1 VKRKIELLAPG
12 GDIDSIKAA
21 IVAGAD
27 AVYCGL
33 NKFNARNRATNINVE
48 DLPGIIR
55 LAHTNNCKIYI
66 TLNIIVVDN
75 EIPALIRLLNKLV
88 NVNIDGVIIQDLG
101 LLYIVSTYF
110 KRFNIHASTQLTT
123 HNSGQIEFLGTFNTT
138 QVNLSREL
146 NIREIKTLALIGH
159 QNNMLSEVFVHG
171 SSCICFSGDCYMSS
185 VQGGN
190 SGNRGRCSQP
200 CRDQYLTT
208 SAGINFPL
216 NIKDNSAY
224 FDLKELADS
233 GIDSVKIE
241 GRIKKFHYVYTVV
254 DAWKKHL
261 QQLDDGSKLRND
273 NSALYKV
280 FNRDFSNAFLKGEI
294 SKDMF
299 IDNPRDHSAIHIS
312 EEMDGDYEES
322 LEKSKGD
329 VYNERTDIIQSVEQK
344 ISRLSVSK
352 APLFIHISG
361 KNGCPL
367 KINIQTPDTSFELI
381 SETNLKNTGNE
392 PLNYETFI
400 ARFKAIN
407 ETEYYIEHINLEDF
421 EPNLFL
427 PFKEL
432 TALKKRILFILNG
445 LKEMVDPIE
454 LPSFKKF
461 EIENREPNLSVLISS
476 QKEIPLYLETS
487 AKIYFELPN
496 NFNKVYSEYVDLFI
510 QNTSLI
516 PWFPSILIGDD
527 YNAAAKFLELVRPKC
542 IVTNNTG
549 IAYHAFKIGI
559 RWIAGPHLNI
569 VNSYSLLCLK
579 EKFNCSGS
587 FISNE
592 ISKSQLSSIKTLE
605 NFELFYSIYHPIVL
619 MTSRQCLFHQV
630 TGCEK
635 NTIDDKCIEQCEKRS
650 SIRNLKDVSFI
661 IEKSKGNFH
670 TIYNEVNYLNTAV
683 VGDFKNKFSTFLIDL
698 RDIKTKTKV
707 EIDKKSVITHFE
719 NLLKNNS
726 ESEPKIHQH
735 IFPTTNSQYKIG
747 I

>member
-1 VKRKIELLAPG
+1 MKRKIELLAPG

-101 LLYIVSTYF
+101 LLYIVSSYF

-123 HNSGQIEFLGTFNTT
+123 HNSGQIEFLSTFNTT

-171 SSCICFSGDCYMSS
+171 SSCICFSGACYMSS

-208 SAGINFPL
+208 SAGVNFPL

-261 QQLDDGSKLRND
+261 QQLYDGSKLSND

-280 FNRDFSNAFLKGEI
+280 FNRDFSNSFLKGEI

-299 IDNPRDHSAIHIS
+299 IDYPRDHSAIHIS
-312 EEMDGDYEES
+312 EEMDGDFEES

-329 VYNERTDIIQSVEQK
+329 VYNERTDIIKSVEQK
-344 ISRLSVSK
+344 ISLLSVSK

-361 KNGCPL
+361 KNECPL
-367 KINIQTPDTSFELI
+367 KINIQTSDTSFELI
-381 SETNLKNTGNE
+381 SETNLKNTGNQS
-392 PLNYETFI
+392 LNYVTFI

-476 QKEIPLYLETS
+476 QKDIPLCLETS
-487 AKIYFELPN
+487 ANIYFELPN
-496 NFNKVYSEYVDLFI
+496 NFNKVYSEYVDLFLL
-510 QNTSLI
+510 NTSLI

-527 YNAAAKFLELVRPKC
+527 YKAAVKFLELVRPKC

-569 VNSYSLLCLK
+569 VNTYSLLCLK

-592 ISKSQLSSIKTLE
+592 ISKSQLNSVKTLE

-635 NTIDDKCIEQCEKRS
+635 NKIDNKCIEQCEMRS

-670 TIYNEVNYLNTAV
+670 TIYNEINYLNTAV
-683 VGDFKNKFSTFLIDL
+683 VRDFKNKFSTFLIDL

-707 EIDKKSVITHFE
+707 EIDKKSVINHFE

-726 ESEPKIHQH
+726 ESETKIHQH